1 MTDMDVQ
8 KADEK
13 SFFGKK
19 YYFQQLFSV
28 TLNKSGFE
36 LGMCCS
42 QYQCPRPLSYDD
54 IQES

>member
-28 TLNKSGFE
+28 TLNKSLRWIRTRDVLFTIP
-36 LGMCCS
+36 M
-42 QYQCPRPLSYDD
+42 P
-54 IQES
+54 